1 MIRFEFIISSWSTI
15 KDPLAIPSRS
25 IDPRVALISPNSFF
39 LSSTARYISPPHR
52 SRSRTNPVIF
62 FFFSSIFVV
71 RVSPSRFLLLL
82 FLLLPPLPRPPF
94 LPIQRETKQVVGM
107 LGNHRLSASSQSRLD
122 RIGHSRIGGRRPE
135 ATHIDCSIN
144 ALRYIA
150 CVIL

>member
-62 FFFSSIFVV
+62 FFFHRFSSFEFHP
-71 RVSPSRFLLLL
+71 RAFSSSSSSCSP
-82 FLLLPPLPRPPF
+82 PRPPF

>member
-52 SRSRTNPVIF
+52 SRSRINPVI

-71 RVSPSRFLLLL
+71 RVSSSRFLLLL
-82 FLLLPPLPRPPF
+82 LLLTRPPPPAF
-94 LPIQRETKQVVGM
+94 LFFRSNAKRNKLLGCWETIDYQHRRNLVWIGSAIAELVVV
-107 LGNHRLSASSQSRLD
+107 AP
-122 RIGHSRIGGRRPE
+122 RRR
-135 ATHIDCSIN
+135 T
-144 ALRYIA
+144 LIA
-150 CVIL
+150 R

>member
-62 FFFSSIFVV
+62 FFFHRFSSFEFHP
-71 RVSPSRFLLLL
+71 RAFSSSSFSCSPPPALL
-82 FLLLPPLPRPPF
+82 FFRSNAKRNKLLGCWETIDYQHRRNLVWIGSAIAELVVVAPR
-94 LPIQRETKQVVGM
+94 
-107 LGNHRLSASSQSRLD
+107 
-122 RIGHSRIGGRRPE
+122 RR
-135 ATHIDCSIN
+135 T
-144 ALRYIA
+144 LIA
-150 CVIL
+150 R

>member
-25 IDPRVALISPNSFF
+25 IDPCVALISPNSFL

-62 FFFSSIFVV
+62 FFFIDFRRSSFILAL
-71 RVSPSRFLLLL
+71 SPSPPPPDP
-82 FLLLPPLPRPPF
+82 PPLRLPF

>member
-62 FFFSSIFVV
+62 FFFSSSFVV

-82 FLLLPPLPRPPF
+82 LLLTPSPLAFLFFRSNAKRNKLLGCWETIDYQHRRNLVWIGSAIAELVVVAPR
-94 LPIQRETKQVVGM
+94 
-107 LGNHRLSASSQSRLD
+107 
-122 RIGHSRIGGRRPE
+122 RR
-135 ATHIDCSIN
+135 T
-144 ALRYIA
+144 LIA
-150 CVIL
+150 R

>member
-82 FLLLPPLPRPPF
+82 LLLLPPPALLFFRSNAKRNKLLGCWETIDYQHRRNLVWIGSAIAELVVVAPR
-94 LPIQRETKQVVGM
+94 
-107 LGNHRLSASSQSRLD
+107 
-122 RIGHSRIGGRRPE
+122 RR
-135 ATHIDCSIN
+135 T
-144 ALRYIA
+144 LIA
-150 CVIL
+150 R

>member
-62 FFFSSIFVV
+62 FFFIDFRRSSFILAL
-71 RVSPSRFLLLL
+71 SPSPPPPDPPPAFLFFRSNAKRNKLLGCWETIDYQHCRNL
-82 FLLLPPLPRPPF
+82 VWIGSAIAELVVVAPR
-94 LPIQRETKQVVGM
+94 
-107 LGNHRLSASSQSRLD
+107 
-122 RIGHSRIGGRRPE
+122 RR
-135 ATHIDCSIN
+135 T
-144 ALRYIA
+144 LIA
-150 CVIL
+150 R

>member
-62 FFFSSIFVV
+62 FFFFIDFRRSSFILAL
-71 RVSPSRFLLLL
+71 SP
-82 FLLLPPLPRPPF
+82 PPLPPAPPLVLLF
-94 LPIQRETKQVVGM
+94 FRSNAKRNKLLGCWETIDYQHRRNIVWIGSAIAELVVV
-107 LGNHRLSASSQSRLD
+107 AP
-122 RIGHSRIGGRRPE
+122 RRR
-135 ATHIDCSIN
+135 T
-144 ALRYIA
+144 LIA
-150 CVIL
+150 R

>member
-52 SRSRTNPVIF
+52 SRSRTNPMIF

-82 FLLLPPLPRPPF
+82 LLLLPPPPALLF
-94 LPIQRETKQVVGM
+94 FRSNAKRNKLLGCWETIDYQHRRNLVWIGSAIAELVVV
-107 LGNHRLSASSQSRLD
+107 
-122 RIGHSRIGGRRPE
+122 
-135 ATHIDCSIN
+135 
-144 ALRYIA
+144 ALRRRTLIA
-150 CVIL
+150 R

>member
-62 FFFSSIFVV
+62 FFFIDFRRSSFTLAL
-71 RVSPSRFLLLL
+71 SPSPPPPDP
-82 FLLLPPLPRPPF
+82 PPLRLPF

>member
-62 FFFSSIFVV
+62 FFFIDFRRSSFILAL
-71 RVSPSRFLLLL
+71 SPSPPPPDPPPPAFLFFRSNAKRNKLLGCW
-82 FLLLPPLPRPPF
+82 
-94 LPIQRETKQVVGM
+94 ETIDYQ
-107 LGNHRLSASSQSRLD
+107 HRLNLVWIGSAIAELVVV
-122 RIGHSRIGGRRPE
+122 
-135 ATHIDCSIN
+135 
-144 ALRYIA
+144 ALRRRTLIA
-150 CVIL
+150 R

>member
-62 FFFSSIFVV
+62 FFFIDFRRSSFILAL
-71 RVSPSRFLLLL
+71 SPSPPPPDPPPPAFLFFRSNAKRNKLLGCW
-82 FLLLPPLPRPPF
+82 
-94 LPIQRETKQVVGM
+94 ETIDYQHRRNLVWIGSAIAELVVV
-107 LGNHRLSASSQSRLD
+107 
-122 RIGHSRIGGRRPE
+122 
-135 ATHIDCSIN
+135 
-144 ALRYIA
+144 ALRRRTLIA
-150 CVIL
+150 R

>member
-62 FFFSSIFVV
+62 FFFSSSFVV

-82 FLLLPPLPRPPF
+82 LLTPFPLVFLFFRSNAKRNKLLGCWETIDYQHRRNLVWIGSAIAELVVVAPR
-94 LPIQRETKQVVGM
+94 
-107 LGNHRLSASSQSRLD
+107 
-122 RIGHSRIGGRRPE
+122 RR
-135 ATHIDCSIN
+135 T
-144 ALRYIA
+144 LIA
-150 CVIL
+150 R

>member
-62 FFFSSIFVV
+62 FFSSIFVV

-82 FLLLPPLPRPPF
+82 LLLTRPPSAF
-94 LPIQRETKQVVGM
+94 LFFRSNAKRNKLLGCWETIDYQHRRNLVWIGSAIAELVVV
-107 LGNHRLSASSQSRLD
+107 
-122 RIGHSRIGGRRPE
+122 
-135 ATHIDCSIN
+135 
-144 ALRYIA
+144 ALRRRTLIA
-150 CVIL
+150 R